1 MYKICII
8 ILYISGEIKYIG
20 DLDIMEENKKI
31 AAAPKKQ
38 KKSSVYMLLY
48 IILICGIMIFS
59 GAILFTVHSNLQN
72 GLVQYFEEE
81 VSGDAE
87 SILGYIDEMLED
99 DVNLAKYISSSVT
112 TQFSMT
118 GVDYGFLEI
127 IAGTAVDYFGVGN
140 VVFTDLQ
147 GKQLSKSKYGVAKYT
162 QGLSLAKSGQV
173 YKTLVKEGQDLC
185 GVVSYPI
192 YVNGKVEA
200 VVTLSKPI
208 SNQAFVEHFSD
219 YMNVVMTVFDG
230 SKRAYTTLEGMQGT
244 VIANIEPITNAEN
257 GKATTLETEIGGL
270 PYIAH
275 YFPVNDANGKFLTTL
290 FVAKPFSVATNLT
303 GMIFGTLAI
312 VIVVFTIIII
322 MVIIIAIVRLIK
334 TPVKRVT
341 DAIYNLSSGEA
352 DLTMRLPTNGNNE
365 FTTLS
370 EGVNKFIELLYGIIK
385 DLANA
390 NDELRAASLEL
401 GTNAQQAASATAEIM
416 ANIESV
422 RRQSQNQSGAVDNTS
437 AVLNKQFKN
446 VEYLSGLITE
456 QNAGISESSV
466 AIEEMLG
473 NISSVTNSVRKM
485 SGNFKELN
493 VTVEEG
499 RAKLNNV
506 DQKINQ
512 IAEQS
517 NMLIQ
522 ANQMISQIAS
532 QTNLLAM
539 NAAIE
544 AAHAGDAGKGFSVV
558 ADEIRKLAENSSA
571 QSKIISGE
579 LKSISGSIKD
589 VVTLSHDSYTA
600 FGEIVNHLDTTDIIL
615 REINGAM
622 EEQEIASKQV
632 FDSLSTM
639 KEQSVQVNEKADDMN
654 RGTQAVV
661 KDMDNVL
668 QISATILGSMD
679 EMAAGAQE
687 IGTATQGVSNLA
699 IKTKDN
705 IDIMN
710 DQINRFKL

>member
-31 AAAPKKQ
+31 VSAPKKQ

-48 IILICGIMIFS
+48 IILICGIMVFS

-81 VSGDAE
+81 ISGDAE

-112 TQFSMT
+112 TQFRLNGM
-118 GVDYGFLEI
+118 DYSVFEVV
-127 IAGTAVDYFGVGN
+127 AGTAVEYFGVTN
-140 VVFTDLQ
+140 VVFTDKAGNQISSSEYGTLKFTS
-147 GKQLSKSKYGVAKYT
+147 GISKA
-162 QGLSLAKSGQV
+162 AMGQT
-173 YKTLVKEGQDLC
+173 YKMLVKDGEDFA

-192 YVNGKVEA
+192 YIDGKVEA
-200 VVTLSKPI
+200 VVTMSKPI
-208 SNQAFVEHFSD
+208 SNQTFVEHFSD
-219 YMNVVMTVFDG
+219 YMNVVMTVFDKD
-230 SKRAYTTLEGMQGT
+230 KRIYTTLEGMQGT
-244 VIANIEPITNAEN
+244 TIADATPIRNAEN
-257 GKATTLETEIGGL
+257 GKATTLKTEIGGL

-352 DLTMRLPTNGNNE
+352 DLTMRLPINGNNE

-370 EGVNKFIELLYGIIK
+370 EGVNKFIELLYVIIK

-485 SGNFKELN
+485 SGNFKELS
-493 VTVEEG
+493 VTVEDG

-699 IKTKDN
+699 VKTKDN

>member
-1 MYKICII
+1 
-8 ILYISGEIKYIG
+8 
-20 DLDIMEENKKI
+20 MEENKKI
-31 AAAPKKQ
+31 IATPKKQ

-48 IILICGIMIFS
+48 IILICGILVFS
-59 GAILFTVHSNLQN
+59 GAILFSVHSNLQN

-81 VSGDAE
+81 VAGDAE

-112 TQFSMT
+112 TQFRLNGM
-118 GVDYGFLEI
+118 DYSVLEVV
-127 IAGTAVDYFGVGN
+127 AGTAVEYFGVTN
-140 VVFTDLQ
+140 VVFTDKAGNQISSSEYGTLKFTS
-147 GKQLSKSKYGVAKYT
+147 GVSKA
-162 QGLSLAKSGQV
+162 AMGQT
-173 YKTLVKEGQDLC
+173 YKMLVKDGEDFS

-192 YVNGKVEA
+192 YIDGKIEA
-200 VVTLSKPI
+200 VVTMSKPI

-219 YMNVVMTVFDG
+219 YMNVVMTVFDKD
-230 SKRAYTTLEGMQGT
+230 KRIYTTLEGMQGT
-244 VIANIEPITNAEN
+244 TLADVTPIKNAEQ
-257 GKATTLETEIGGL
+257 GQSTTLETEIGGL

-275 YFPVNDANGKFLTTL
+275 YFPVTDANGKFLTTL

-303 GMIFGTLAI
+303 GMIFGTLSI
-312 VIVVFTIIII
+312 VIVVFTVIII
-322 MVIIIAIVRLIK
+322 MVFIIAIFKLIK

-352 DLTMRLPTNGNNE
+352 DLTMRLPINGNNE

-370 EGVNKFIELLYGIIK
+370 EGVNKFIELLYVIIK

-437 AVLNKQFKN
+437 AVLNSQSKN
-446 VEYLSGLITE
+446 IEQLSDLIVT
-456 QNAGISESSV
+456 QNASISESSV

-485 SGNFKELN
+485 STNFKELS

-499 RAKLNNV
+499 RTKLSNV

-589 VVTLSHDSYTA
+589 VVSLSHDSYTA
-600 FGEIVNHLDTTDIIL
+600 FGEIVNNLDTTDIVL
-615 REINGAM
+615 REISGAM

-632 FDSLSTM
+632 FDSLGTM
-639 KEQSVQVNEKADDMN
+639 KDGSVLVNEKSDSMN
-654 RGTQAVV
+654 EGIRAVV

-699 IKTKDN
+699 VKTKDN

>member
-1 MYKICII
+1 
-8 ILYISGEIKYIG
+8 
-20 DLDIMEENKKI
+20 MEENKKI
-31 AAAPKKQ
+31 IATPKKQ

-48 IILICGIMIFS
+48 IILICGILVFS
-59 GAILFTVHSNLQN
+59 GAILFSVHSNLQN

-81 VSGDAE
+81 VADDAE

-112 TQFSMT
+112 TQFRLNGM
-118 GVDYGFLEI
+118 DYSVLEVV
-127 IAGTAVDYFGVGN
+127 AGTAVEYFGVTN
-140 VVFTDLQ
+140 VVFTDKAGNQISSSEYGTLKFTS
-147 GKQLSKSKYGVAKYT
+147 GVSKA
-162 QGLSLAKSGQV
+162 AMGQT
-173 YKTLVKEGQDLC
+173 YKMLVKDGEDFS

-192 YVNGKVEA
+192 YIDGKVEA
-200 VVTLSKPI
+200 VVTMSKPI

-219 YMNVVMTVFDG
+219 YMNVVMTVCDKD
-230 SKRAYTTLEGMQGT
+230 KRIYTTLEGMQGT
-244 VIANIEPITNAEN
+244 TIADVTPIKNAEQ
-257 GKATTLETEIGGL
+257 GQSTTLETEIGGL

-275 YFPVNDANGKFLTTL
+275 YFPVTDANGKFITTL
-290 FVAKPFSVATNLT
+290 FVAKPFSVAENLT
-303 GMIFGTLAI
+303 GMIFGTLSI
-312 VIVVFTIIII
+312 VIVVFTVIII
-322 MVIIIAIVRLIK
+322 MVFIIAIFKLIK

-352 DLTMRLPTNGNNE
+352 DLTMRLPINGNNE

-370 EGVNKFIELLYGIIK
+370 EGVNKFIELLYVIIK

-437 AVLNKQFKN
+437 AVLNSQSKN
-446 VEYLSGLITE
+446 IEQLSDLIVT
-456 QNAGISESSV
+456 QNASISESSV

-485 SGNFKELN
+485 STNFKELS

-499 RAKLNNV
+499 RTKLSNV

-589 VVTLSHDSYTA
+589 VVSLSHDSYTA
-600 FGEIVNHLDTTDIIL
+600 FGEIVNNLDTTDIVL
-615 REINGAM
+615 REISGAM

-632 FDSLSTM
+632 FDSLGTM
-639 KEQSVQVNEKADDMN
+639 KDGSVLVNEKSDSMN
-654 RGTQAVV
+654 EGIRAVV

-699 IKTKDN
+699 VKTKDN

>member
-1 MYKICII
+1 
-8 ILYISGEIKYIG
+8 
-20 DLDIMEENKKI
+20 MEENKKI
-31 AAAPKKQ
+31 IATPKKQ

-48 IILICGIMIFS
+48 IILICGILVFS
-59 GAILFTVHSNLQN
+59 GAILFSVHSNLQN

-81 VSGDAE
+81 VAGDAE

-99 DVNLAKYISSSVT
+99 DVNLAKYISSSAT
-112 TQFSMT
+112 TQFRLN
-118 GVDYGFLEI
+118 GIDYSVLEVV
-127 IAGTAVDYFGVGN
+127 AETAVEYFGITN
-140 VVFTDLQ
+140 VVFTDKAGNQ
-147 GKQLSKSKYGVAKYT
+147 ISSSKYGTLKF
-162 QGLSLAKSGQV
+162 SSGISKAAMGQT
-173 YKTLVKEGQDLC
+173 YKMLVKDGEDFA

-192 YVNGKVEA
+192 YIDGKVEA
-200 VVTLSKPI
+200 VVTMSKPI

-219 YMNVVMTVFDG
+219 YMNVVMTVFDKD
-230 SKRAYTTLEGMQGT
+230 KRIYTTLEGMQGT
-244 VIANIEPITNAEN
+244 TIADVTPIKNAEQ
-257 GKATTLETEIGGL
+257 GQSTTLETEIGGL

-275 YFPVNDANGKFLTTL
+275 YFPVTDANGKLLTTL
-290 FVAKPFSVATNLT
+290 FVAKPFSVAENLT
-303 GMIFGTLAI
+303 GMIFGTLSI
-312 VIVVFTIIII
+312 VIVVFTVIII
-322 MVIIIAIVRLIK
+322 MVFIIAIFKLIK

-352 DLTMRLPTNGNNE
+352 DLTMRLPINGNNE

-370 EGVNKFIELLYGIIK
+370 EGVNKFIELLYVIIK

-437 AVLNKQFKN
+437 AVLNSQSKN
-446 VEYLSGLITE
+446 IEQLSDLIVT
-456 QNAGISESSV
+456 QNASISESSV

-485 SGNFKELN
+485 STNFKELS

-499 RAKLNNV
+499 RTKLSNV

-589 VVTLSHDSYTA
+589 VVSLSHDSYTA
-600 FGEIVNHLDTTDIIL
+600 FGEIVNNLDTTDIVL
-615 REINGAM
+615 REISGAM

-632 FDSLSTM
+632 FDSLGTM
-639 KEQSVQVNEKADDMN
+639 KDGSVLVNEKSDSMN
-654 RGTQAVV
+654 EGIRAVV
-661 KDMDNVL
+661 KDMDNLL

-679 EMAAGAQE
+679 EMAAGAQQ
-687 IGTATQGVSNLA
+687 IGASTQGVSNLA
-699 IKTKDN
+699 VKTKDN

>member
-1 MYKICII
+1 
-8 ILYISGEIKYIG
+8 
-20 DLDIMEENKKI
+20 MEENKKI
-31 AAAPKKQ
+31 VSAPKKQ

-48 IILICGIMIFS
+48 IILICGIMVFS

-112 TQFSMT
+112 TQFRLNGM
-118 GVDYGFLEI
+118 DYSVFEVV
-127 IAGTAVDYFGVGN
+127 AGTAVEYFGVTN
-140 VVFTDLQ
+140 VVFTDKAGNQISSSEYGTLKFTS
-147 GKQLSKSKYGVAKYT
+147 GISKA
-162 QGLSLAKSGQV
+162 AMGQT
-173 YKTLVKEGQDLC
+173 YKMLVKDGEDFA

-192 YVNGKVEA
+192 YIDGKVEA
-200 VVTLSKPI
+200 VVTMSKPI
-208 SNQAFVEHFSD
+208 SNQTFVEHFSD
-219 YMNVVMTVFDG
+219 YMNVVMTVFDKD
-230 SKRAYTTLEGMQGT
+230 KRIYTTLEGMQGT
-244 VIANIEPITNAEN
+244 TIADATPIRNAEN
-257 GKATTLETEIGGL
+257 GKATTLKTEIGGL

-352 DLTMRLPTNGNNE
+352 DLTMRLPINGNNE

-370 EGVNKFIELLYGIIK
+370 EGVNKFIELLYVIIK

-485 SGNFKELN
+485 SGNFKELS
-493 VTVEEG
+493 VTVEDG

-699 IKTKDN
+699 VKTKDN

>member
-1 MYKICII
+1 
-8 ILYISGEIKYIG
+8 
-20 DLDIMEENKKI
+20 MEENKKI
-31 AAAPKKQ
+31 IATPKKQ

-48 IILICGIMIFS
+48 IILICGILVFS
-59 GAILFTVHSNLQN
+59 GAILFSVHSNLQN

-81 VSGDAE
+81 VAGDAE

-99 DVNLAKYISSSVT
+99 DVNLAKYISSSAT
-112 TQFSMT
+112 TQFRLNGM
-118 GVDYGFLEI
+118 DYSVLEVV
-127 IAGTAVDYFGVGN
+127 AETAVEYFGVTN
-140 VVFTDLQ
+140 VVFTDKAGNQ
-147 GKQLSKSKYGVAKYT
+147 ISSSKYGTLKF
-162 QGLSLAKSGQV
+162 SSGISKAAMGQT
-173 YKTLVKEGQDLC
+173 YKMLVKDGEDFA

-192 YVNGKVEA
+192 YIDGKVEA
-200 VVTLSKPI
+200 VVTMSKPI

-219 YMNVVMTVFDG
+219 YMNVVMTVFDKD
-230 SKRAYTTLEGMQGT
+230 KRIYTTLEGMQGT
-244 VIANIEPITNAEN
+244 TIADVTPIKNAEQ
-257 GKATTLETEIGGL
+257 GQSTTLETEIDGL

-275 YFPVNDANGKFLTTL
+275 YFPVTDANGKFLTTL
-290 FVAKPFSVATNLT
+290 FVAKPFSVAENLT
-303 GMIFGTLAI
+303 GMIFGTLSI
-312 VIVVFTIIII
+312 VIVVFTVIII
-322 MVIIIAIVRLIK
+322 MVLIIAISKLIK

-352 DLTMRLPTNGNNE
+352 DLTMRLPINGNNE

-370 EGVNKFIELLYGIIK
+370 EGVNKFIELLYVIIK

-437 AVLNKQFKN
+437 NVLNSQSKN
-446 VEYLSGLITE
+446 VEKLGDLITS
-456 QNAGISESSV
+456 QNANIAESSV

-485 SGNFKELN
+485 SDNFKTLN
-493 VTVEEG
+493 VTVEDG
-499 RAKLNNV
+499 KNKLSNV

-544 AAHAGDAGKGFSVV
+544 AAHAGEAGKGFSVV
-558 ADEIRKLAENSSA
+558 ADEIRKLAENSST
-571 QSKIISGE
+571 QSKVISSE
-579 LKSISGSIKD
+579 LKSISASIKD

-600 FGEIVNHLDTTDIIL
+600 FGDIVNHLDTTDIIL

-622 EEQEIASKQV
+622 EEQEVASKQV
-632 FDSLSTM
+632 FDSLGSM
-639 KEQSVQVNEKADDMN
+639 KDEAVQVNEKSESMSDGI
-654 RGTQAVV
+654 RAVV

-668 QISATILGSMD
+668 QISTTILGSMD
-679 EMAAGAQE
+679 EMAAGAQQ
-687 IGTATQGVSNLA
+687 IGTSTQGVSNLA
-699 IKTKDN
+699 VKTKEN
-705 IDIMN
+705 IDLMN
-710 DQINRFKL
+710 DQINRFKI

>member
-1 MYKICII
+1 MYKIYII

-20 DLDIMEENKKI
+20 DLDIMEENNKI
-31 AAAPKKQ
+31 VSAPKKQ

-59 GAILFTVHSNLQN
+59 GAILFTVYSNLQN

-147 GKQLSKSKYGVAKYT
+147 GKQLSKSKYGVSKYT

-244 VIANIEPITNAEN
+244 VIANSEPITNAEN

-352 DLTMRLPTNGNNE
+352 DLTMRLPINGNNE

-370 EGVNKFIELLYGIIK
+370 EGVNKFIELLYVIIK

-485 SGNFKELN
+485 SGNFKELS
-493 VTVEEG
+493 VTVEDG

-699 IKTKDN
+699 VKTKDN

>member
-1 MYKICII
+1 MKKLYYN
-8 ILYISGEIKYIG
+8 LYISGEIKYIG

-31 AAAPKKQ
+31 ASAPKKQ

-48 IILICGIMIFS
+48 IILICGILVFS
-59 GAILFTVHSNLQN
+59 GAILFSVHSNLQN

-81 VSGDAE
+81 VVGDAE

-99 DVNLAKYISSSVT
+99 DVNLAKYISSSAT
-112 TQFSMT
+112 TQFRLNGM
-118 GVDYGFLEI
+118 DYSVLEVV
-127 IAGTAVDYFGVGN
+127 AETAVEYFGVTN
-140 VVFTDLQ
+140 VVFTDKAGNQ
-147 GKQLSKSKYGVAKYT
+147 ISSSKYGTLKF
-162 QGLSLAKSGQV
+162 SSGISKAAMGQT
-173 YKTLVKEGQDLC
+173 YKMLVKDGEDFA

-192 YVNGKVEA
+192 YIDGKVEA
-200 VVTLSKPI
+200 VVTMSKPI

-219 YMNVVMTVFDG
+219 YMNVVMTVFDKD
-230 SKRAYTTLEGMQGT
+230 KRIYTTLEGMQGT
-244 VIANIEPITNAEN
+244 TIADVTPIKNAEQ
-257 GKATTLETEIGGL
+257 GQSTTLETEIGGL

-275 YFPVNDANGKFLTTL
+275 YFPVTDANGKFLTTL

-303 GMIFGTLAI
+303 EMIFGTLAI
-312 VIVVFTIIII
+312 VIVVFTVIII
-322 MVIIIAIVRLIK
+322 MVLIIAISKLIK

-352 DLTMRLPTNGNNE
+352 DLTMRLPINGNNE

-370 EGVNKFIELLYGIIK
+370 EGVNKFIELLYVIIK

-437 AVLNKQFKN
+437 AVLNSQSKN
-446 VEYLSGLITE
+446 IEQLSDLIVT
-456 QNAGISESSV
+456 QNASISESSV

-485 SGNFKELN
+485 STNFKELS

-499 RAKLNNV
+499 RTKLSNV

-589 VVTLSHDSYTA
+589 VVSLSHDSYTA
-600 FGEIVNHLDTTDIIL
+600 FGEIVNNLDTTDIVL
-615 REINGAM
+615 REISGAM

-632 FDSLSTM
+632 FDSLGTM
-639 KEQSVQVNEKADDMN
+639 KDGSVLVNEKSDSMN
-654 RGTQAVV
+654 EGIRAVV

-699 IKTKDN
+699 VKTKDN

>member
-1 MYKICII
+1 
-8 ILYISGEIKYIG
+8 
-20 DLDIMEENKKI
+20 MEENKKI
-31 AAAPKKQ
+31 IATPKKQ

-48 IILICGIMIFS
+48 IILICGILVFS
-59 GAILFTVHSNLQN
+59 GAILFSVHSNLQN

-81 VSGDAE
+81 VAGDAE

-99 DVNLAKYISSSVT
+99 DVNLAKYISSSAT
-112 TQFSMT
+112 TQFRLNGM
-118 GVDYGFLEI
+118 DYSVLEVV
-127 IAGTAVDYFGVGN
+127 AETAIEYFGVTN
-140 VVFTDLQ
+140 VVFTDKAGNQISSSEYGTLKFTS
-147 GKQLSKSKYGVAKYT
+147 GVSKA
-162 QGLSLAKSGQV
+162 AMGQT
-173 YKTLVKEGQDLC
+173 YKMLVKDGEDFS

-192 YVNGKVEA
+192 YIDGKVEA
-200 VVTLSKPI
+200 VVTMSKPI

-219 YMNVVMTVFDG
+219 YMNVVMTVFDKD
-230 SKRAYTTLEGMQGT
+230 KRIYTTLEGMQGT
-244 VIANIEPITNAEN
+244 TIADVTPIKNAEQ
-257 GKATTLETEIGGL
+257 GQSTTLETEIGGL

-275 YFPVNDANGKFLTTL
+275 YFPVTDANGKFLTTL

-303 GMIFGTLAI
+303 EMIFGTLAI
-312 VIVVFTIIII
+312 VIVVFTVIII
-322 MVIIIAIVRLIK
+322 MVLIIAISKLIK

-352 DLTMRLPTNGNNE
+352 DLTMRLPINGNNE

-370 EGVNKFIELLYGIIK
+370 EGVNKFIELLYVIIK

-437 AVLNKQFKN
+437 NVLNSQSKN
-446 VEYLSGLITE
+446 VEKLGDLITS
-456 QNAGISESSV
+456 QNANIAESSV

-485 SGNFKELN
+485 SDNFKTLN
-493 VTVEEG
+493 VTVEDG
-499 RAKLNNV
+499 KNKLSNV

-544 AAHAGDAGKGFSVV
+544 AAHAGEAGKGFSVV
-558 ADEIRKLAENSSA
+558 ADEIRKLAENSST
-571 QSKIISGE
+571 QSKVISSE
-579 LKSISGSIKD
+579 LKSISASIKD

-600 FGEIVNHLDTTDIIL
+600 FGDIVNHLDTTDIIL

-622 EEQEIASKQV
+622 EEQEVASKQV
-632 FDSLSTM
+632 FDSLGSM
-639 KEQSVQVNEKADDMN
+639 KDEAVQVNEKSESMSDGI
-654 RGTQAVV
+654 RAVV

-668 QISATILGSMD
+668 QISTTILGSMD
-679 EMAAGAQE
+679 EMAAGAQQ
-687 IGTATQGVSNLA
+687 IGTSTQGVSNLA
-699 IKTKDN
+699 VKTKEN
-705 IDIMN
+705 IDLMN
-710 DQINRFKL
+710 DQINRFKI

>member
-1 MYKICII
+1 
-8 ILYISGEIKYIG
+8 
-20 DLDIMEENKKI
+20 MEENNKI
-31 AAAPKKQ
+31 VSAPKKQ

-48 IILICGIMIFS
+48 IILICGIMVFS
-59 GAILFTVHSNLQN
+59 GAILFTVYSNLQN

-257 GKATTLETEIGGL
+257 GKSTTLETEIGGL